1 MVVSL
6 KLYITMEDYDVLLNN
21 QIEAILEVMNRRNL
35 SEEDAVRI
43 RQAFEFAR
51 EAHAGQL
58 RKSGAPYI
66 IHPVAVARIV
76 AEELQLGPNP
86 VIAAFLHDVVEDTD
100 FTVEDVKVRFGQDV
114 AYLVRVV
121 TKQKKKQYET
131 SKQVDNFK
139 QMLESL
145 HYDIRAILIKLA
157 DRLHN
162 MRTLDS
168 MRPDKQMKIAGETDY
183 FYAPL
188 ANRLGLYGIRREL
201 ENLSLQYRCPLE
213 YQELEQAIEADKAED
228 KERLALF
235 TNEMLTLLRERGI
248 QARTEI
254 RYRQPYSIWRK
265 IHVTGRDFKHLD
277 YRHVIRLIY
286 PAEKE
291 TDEKSLCLRIYS
303 ILTDRFKEQPQSI
316 VNFIDSP
323 KENGYQSF
331 HIRLLSEQGVWEEI
345 HISSERMVLNSKLGC
360 AVERMEGAWDNWIA
374 KFRALLK
381 DAASQ
386 TAEGWYM
393 DSVVSSLY
401 NEDITVF
408 TPKGMAV
415 SLPQRATVLD
425 FAFEIHSAIGEHAQY
440 AKVNGKL
447 CSVKTELHHG
457 DCVEV
462 GVNPAFKPKP
472 DWLEFVQTYKA
483 KRFLRSYSGQ
493 MKSIPKNR
501 CLTCHPLPGNEVI
514 GFKES
519 DGRITIHK
527 RDCAVAI
534 RLASQKGD
542 SIVSV
547 EFPEDRDLYY
557 PVCLNVRAVD
567 RYHLLIDLVACI
579 TNGMKLPID
588 SLNVATVDE
597 IADCTIR
604 FKVHSF
610 GELQQVIAALN
621 RIEGVDEVHRV
632 GL

>member
-1 MVVSL
+1 
-6 KLYITMEDYDVLLNN
+6 MEDYDKLINGQL
-21 QIEAILEVMNRRNL
+21 ESILSVMDRRNV
-35 SEEDAVRI
+35 SAEDRI
-43 RQAFEFAR
+43 RIREAFEFAR
-51 EAHAGQL
+51 EAHAGQK

-86 VIAAFLHDVVEDTD
+86 VIAAFLHDVAEDTS
-100 FTVEDVKVRFGQDV
+100 FTLDDIKARFGPDV

-121 TKQKKKQYET
+121 TKQKKMQYET
-131 SKQVDNFK
+131 SKQVENFK
-139 QMLESL
+139 QMLDSL

-168 MRPDKQMKIAGETDY
+168 MRPEKQMKIAGETDY

-201 ENLSLQYRCPLE
+201 ENLSLRYRCPLE
-213 YQELEQAIEADKAED
+213 YQELERAIEADKAED
-228 KERLALF
+228 RQRLDAF
-235 TNEMLTLLRERGI
+235 TGEMLELLRRKGI
-248 QARTEI
+248 QARTEV
-254 RYRQPYSIWRK
+254 RYRMPYSIWRK
-265 IHVTGRDFKHLD
+265 IQSTGRDFKHLD
-277 YRHVIRLIY
+277 YRHVVRLIY
-286 PAEKE
+286 PAERE
-291 TDEKSLCLRIYS
+291 EDEKRICLHIYS
-303 ILTDRFKEQPQSI
+303 ILTDRFKEKPGSI

-331 HIRLLSEQGVWEEI
+331 HIRLLSEHGIWEEI

-386 TAEGWYM
+386 TAEGWFM

-408 TPKGMAV
+408 TPQGKPIN
-415 SLPQRATVLD
+415 LPQRATVLD
-425 FAFEIHSAIGEHAQY
+425 FAFELHNSIGAHAQY

-462 GVNPAFKPKP
+462 GVNPDFAPRP
-472 DWLEFVQTYKA
+472 DWLDCVQTYKA
-483 KRFLRSYSGQ
+483 KSFLRSYLGQ
-493 MKSIPKNR
+493 IKSIPKNR
-501 CLTCHPLPGNEVI
+501 CLCCHPLPGNEVI
-514 GFKES
+514 GFREL
-519 DGRITIHK
+519 DGTITIHK
-527 RDCAVAI
+527 RDCALAI
-534 RLASQKGD
+534 RQASQDGD

-547 EFPEDRDLYY
+547 DFPEDKDVFY
-557 PVCLNVRAVD
+557 PVRINVRAVD
-567 RYHLLIDLVACI
+567 RYHLLIDLVDCI
-579 TNGMKLPID
+579 TNGMKLSIS
-588 SLNVATVDE
+588 SLNTETVDE
-597 IADCTIR
+597 IADCTIN
-604 FKVHSF
+604 FSVHSF
-610 GELQQVIAALN
+610 SELQKVIAS
-621 RIEGVDEVHRV
+621 ISCIDGVDEVHRV
-632 GL
+632 EL

>member
-1 MVVSL
+1 
-6 KLYITMEDYDVLLNN
+6 MEDYDKLINGQL
-21 QIEAILEVMNRRNL
+21 ESILSVMDRRNV
-35 SEEDAVRI
+35 SAEDRI
-43 RQAFEFAR
+43 RIREAFEFAR
-51 EAHAGQL
+51 EAHAGQK

-86 VIAAFLHDVVEDTD
+86 VSAAFLHDVAEDTS
-100 FTVEDVKVRFGQDV
+100 FTLDDIKARFGPDV

-121 TKQKKKQYET
+121 TKQKKMQYET
-131 SKQVDNFK
+131 SKQVENFK
-139 QMLESL
+139 QMLDSL

-168 MRPDKQMKIAGETDY
+168 MRPEKQMKIAGETDY

-201 ENLSLQYRCPLE
+201 ENLSLRYRCPLE
-213 YQELEQAIEADKAED
+213 YQELERAIEADKAED
-228 KERLALF
+228 RQRLDAF
-235 TNEMLTLLRERGI
+235 TGEMLELLRRKGI
-248 QARTEI
+248 QARTEV
-254 RYRQPYSIWRK
+254 RYRMPYSIWRK
-265 IHVTGRDFKHLD
+265 IQSTGRDFKHLD
-277 YRHVIRLIY
+277 YRHVVRLIY
-286 PAEKE
+286 PAERE
-291 TDEKSLCLRIYS
+291 EDEKRICLHIYS
-303 ILTDRFKEQPQSI
+303 ILTDRFKEKPGSI

-331 HIRLLSEQGVWEEI
+331 HIRLLSEHGIWEEI

-386 TAEGWYM
+386 TAEGWFM

-408 TPKGMAV
+408 TPQGKPIN
-415 SLPQRATVLD
+415 LPQRATVLD
-425 FAFEIHSAIGEHAQY
+425 FAFELHNSIGAHAQY

-462 GVNPAFKPKP
+462 GVNPDFAPRP
-472 DWLEFVQTYKA
+472 DWLDCVQTYKA
-483 KRFLRSYSGQ
+483 KSFLRSYLGQ
-493 MKSIPKNR
+493 IKSIPKNR
-501 CLTCHPLPGNEVI
+501 CLCCHPLPGNEVI
-514 GFKES
+514 GFREL
-519 DGRITIHK
+519 DGTITIHK
-527 RDCAVAI
+527 RDCALAI
-534 RLASQKGD
+534 RQASQDGD

-547 EFPEDRDLYY
+547 DFPEDKDVFY
-557 PVCLNVRAVD
+557 PVRINVRAVD
-567 RYHLLIDLVACI
+567 RYHLLIDLVDCI
-579 TNGMKLPID
+579 TNGMKLSIS
-588 SLNVATVDE
+588 SLNTETVDE
-597 IADCTIR
+597 IADCTIN
-604 FKVHSF
+604 FSVHSF
-610 GELQQVIAALN
+610 SELQKVIAS
-621 RIEGVDEVHRV
+621 ISSIDGVDEVHRV
-632 GL
+632 EL

>member
-1 MVVSL
+1 
-6 KLYITMEDYDVLLNN
+6 MEDYDKLINGQL
-21 QIEAILEVMNRRNL
+21 ESILSVMDRRNV
-35 SEEDAVRI
+35 SAEDRI
-43 RQAFEFAR
+43 RIREAFEFAR
-51 EAHAGQL
+51 EAHAGQK

-86 VIAAFLHDVVEDTD
+86 VIAAFLHDVAEDTS
-100 FTVEDVKVRFGQDV
+100 FTLDDIKARFGPDV

-121 TKQKKKQYET
+121 TKQKKMQYET
-131 SKQVDNFK
+131 SKQVENFK
-139 QMLESL
+139 QMLDSL

-168 MRPDKQMKIAGETDY
+168 MRPEKQMKIAGETDY

-201 ENLSLQYRCPLE
+201 ENLSLRYRCPLE
-213 YQELEQAIEADKAED
+213 YQELERAIEADKAED
-228 KERLALF
+228 RQRLDAF
-235 TNEMLTLLRERGI
+235 TGEMLELLRRKGI
-248 QARTEI
+248 QARTEV
-254 RYRQPYSIWRK
+254 RYRMPYSIWRK
-265 IHVTGRDFKHLD
+265 IQSTGRDFKHLD
-277 YRHVIRLIY
+277 YRHVVRLIY
-286 PAEKE
+286 PAERE
-291 TDEKSLCLRIYS
+291 EDEKRICLHIYS
-303 ILTDRFKEQPQSI
+303 ILTDRFKEKPGSI

-331 HIRLLSEQGVWEEI
+331 HIRLLSEHGIWEEI

-386 TAEGWYM
+386 TAEGWFM

-408 TPKGMAV
+408 TPQGKPIN
-415 SLPQRATVLD
+415 LPQRATVLD
-425 FAFEIHSAIGEHAQY
+425 FAFELHNSIGAHAQY

-462 GVNPAFKPKP
+462 GVNLDFAPRP
-472 DWLEFVQTYKA
+472 DWLDCVQTYKA
-483 KRFLRSYSGQ
+483 KSFLRSYLGQ
-493 MKSIPKNR
+493 IKSIPKNR
-501 CLTCHPLPGNEVI
+501 CLCCHPLPGNEVI
-514 GFKES
+514 GFREL
-519 DGRITIHK
+519 DGTITIHK
-527 RDCAVAI
+527 RDCALAI
-534 RLASQKGD
+534 RQASQDGD

-547 EFPEDRDLYY
+547 DFPEDKDVFY
-557 PVCLNVRAVD
+557 PVRISVRAVD
-567 RYHLLIDLVACI
+567 RYHLLIDLVDCI
-579 TNGMKLPID
+579 TNGMKLSIS
-588 SLNVATVDE
+588 SLNTETVDE
-597 IADCTIR
+597 IADCTIN
-604 FKVHSF
+604 FSVHSF
-610 GELQQVIAALN
+610 SELQKVIAS
-621 RIEGVDEVHRV
+621 ISSIDGVDEVHRV
-632 GL
+632 EL

>member
-1 MVVSL
+1 
-6 KLYITMEDYDVLLNN
+6 MEDYDKLINGQL
-21 QIEAILEVMNRRNL
+21 ESILSVMDRRNV
-35 SEEDAVRI
+35 SAEDRLRI
-43 RQAFEFAR
+43 KDAFEFAR
-51 EAHAGQL
+51 EAHAGQK

-86 VIAAFLHDVVEDTD
+86 VIAAFLHDVVEDTA
-100 FTVEDVKVRFGQDV
+100 FTLDDIKARFGPDV

-131 SKQVDNFK
+131 SKQVENFK
-139 QMLESL
+139 QMLDSL

-168 MRPDKQMKIAGETDY
+168 MRPEKQMKIAGETDY

-201 ENLSLQYRCPLE
+201 ENLSLRYRCPLE

-228 KERLALF
+228 RQRLEAF
-235 TNEMLTLLRERGI
+235 TGEMLELLRRNGI
-248 QARTEI
+248 QARTEV
-254 RYRQPYSIWRK
+254 RYRMPYSIWRK
-265 IHVTGRDFKHLD
+265 IQSTGRDFKHLD
-277 YRHVIRLIY
+277 YRHVVRLIY
-286 PAEKE
+286 PAERE
-291 TDEKSLCLRIYS
+291 EDEKKICLHIYS
-303 ILTDRFKEQPQSI
+303 ILTDRFKEKPGSI

-331 HIRLLSEQGVWEEI
+331 HIRLLSEHGIWEEI

-386 TAEGWYM
+386 TAEGWFM

-408 TPKGMAV
+408 TPQGKPIN
-415 SLPQRATVLD
+415 LPQRATVLD
-425 FAFEIHSAIGEHAQY
+425 FAFELHNSIGSHAQY

-462 GVNPAFKPKP
+462 GINPDFVPRP
-472 DWLEFVQTYKA
+472 DWLDCVQTYKA
-483 KRFLRSYSGQ
+483 KSFLRSYLGQ
-493 MKSIPKNR
+493 VKSIPKNR
-501 CLTCHPLPGNEVI
+501 CLSCHPLPGNEVI
-514 GFKES
+514 GFREV
-519 DGRITIHK
+519 DGTVTIHK

-534 RLASQKGD
+534 RQASQDGD

-547 EFPEDRDLYY
+547 DFPEDKDVLY
-557 PVCLNVRAVD
+557 PVRINVRAVD
-567 RYHLLIDLVACI
+567 RYHLLIDLVDCI
-579 TNGMKLPID
+579 TNGMKLSIS
-588 SLNVATVDE
+588 SLNTVTVDE
-597 IADCTIR
+597 IADCTIN
-604 FKVHSF
+604 FSVHSF
-610 GELQQVIAALN
+610 SELQNVIASIGCIN
-621 RIEGVDEVHRV
+621 GVDEVHRV
-632 GL
+632 EL

>member
-1 MVVSL
+1 
-6 KLYITMEDYDVLLNN
+6 MEDYDKLINGQL
-21 QIEAILEVMNRRNL
+21 ESILSVMDRRNV
-35 SEEDAVRI
+35 SAEDRLRI
-43 RQAFEFAR
+43 KDAFEFAR
-51 EAHAGQL
+51 EAHAGQK

-86 VIAAFLHDVVEDTD
+86 VIAAFLHDVAEDTA
-100 FTVEDVKVRFGQDV
+100 FTLDDIKARFGPDV

-131 SKQVDNFK
+131 SKQVENFK
-139 QMLESL
+139 QMLDSL

-168 MRPDKQMKIAGETDY
+168 MRPEKQMKIAGETDY

-201 ENLSLQYRCPLE
+201 ENLSLRYRCPLE

-228 KERLALF
+228 RQRLEAF
-235 TNEMLTLLRERGI
+235 TGEMLELLRRNGI
-248 QARTEI
+248 QARTEV
-254 RYRQPYSIWRK
+254 RYRMPYSIWRK
-265 IHVTGRDFKHLD
+265 IQSTGRDFKHLD
-277 YRHVIRLIY
+277 YRHVVRLIY
-286 PAEKE
+286 PAERE
-291 TDEKSLCLRIYS
+291 EDEKKICLHIYS
-303 ILTDRFKEQPQSI
+303 ILTDRFKEKPGSI

-331 HIRLLSEQGVWEEI
+331 HIRLLSEHGIWEEI

-386 TAEGWYM
+386 TAEGWFM

-408 TPKGMAV
+408 TPQGKPIN
-415 SLPQRATVLD
+415 LPQRATVLD
-425 FAFEIHSAIGEHAQY
+425 FAFELHNSIGSHAQY

-462 GVNPAFKPKP
+462 GINPDFVPRP
-472 DWLEFVQTYKA
+472 DWLDCVQTYKA
-483 KRFLRSYSGQ
+483 KSFLRSYLGQ
-493 MKSIPKNR
+493 VKSIPKNR
-501 CLTCHPLPGNEVI
+501 CLSCHPLPGNEVI
-514 GFKES
+514 GFREV
-519 DGRITIHK
+519 DGTVTIHK

-534 RLASQKGD
+534 RQASQDGD

-547 EFPEDRDLYY
+547 DFPEDKDVLY
-557 PVCLNVRAVD
+557 PVRINVRAVD
-567 RYHLLIDLVACI
+567 RYHLLIDLVDCI
-579 TNGMKLPID
+579 TNGMKLSIS
-588 SLNVATVDE
+588 SLNTVTVDE
-597 IADCTIR
+597 IADCTIN
-604 FKVHSF
+604 FSVHSF
-610 GELQQVIAALN
+610 SELQNVIASIG
-621 RIEGVDEVHRV
+621 RINGVDEVHRV
-632 GL
+632 EL

>member
-1 MVVSL
+1 
-6 KLYITMEDYDVLLNN
+6 MEDYDKLINGQL
-21 QIEAILEVMNRRNL
+21 ESILSVMDRRNV
-35 SEEDAVRI
+35 SAEDRI
-43 RQAFEFAR
+43 RIREAFEFAR
-51 EAHAGQL
+51 EAHAGQK

-86 VIAAFLHDVVEDTD
+86 VIAAFLHDVAEDTS
-100 FTVEDVKVRFGQDV
+100 FTLDDIKARFGPDV

-121 TKQKKKQYET
+121 TKQKKMQYET
-131 SKQVDNFK
+131 SKHVENFK
-139 QMLESL
+139 QMLDSL

-168 MRPDKQMKIAGETDY
+168 MRPEKQMKIAGETDY

-201 ENLSLQYRCPLE
+201 ENLSLRYRCPLE
-213 YQELEQAIEADKAED
+213 YQELERAIEADKAED
-228 KERLALF
+228 RQRLDAF
-235 TNEMLTLLRERGI
+235 TGEMLELLRRKGI
-248 QARTEI
+248 QARTEV
-254 RYRQPYSIWRK
+254 RYRMPYSIWRK
-265 IHVTGRDFKHLD
+265 IQSTGRDFKHLD
-277 YRHVIRLIY
+277 YRHVVRLIY
-286 PAEKE
+286 PAERE
-291 TDEKSLCLRIYS
+291 EDEKRICLHIYS
-303 ILTDRFKEQPQSI
+303 ILTDRFKEKPGSI

-331 HIRLLSEQGVWEEI
+331 HIRLLSEHGIWEEI

-386 TAEGWYM
+386 TAEGWFM

-408 TPKGMAV
+408 TPQGKPIN
-415 SLPQRATVLD
+415 LPQRATVLD
-425 FAFEIHSAIGEHAQY
+425 FAFELHNSIGAHAQY

-462 GVNPAFKPKP
+462 GVNPDFAPRP
-472 DWLEFVQTYKA
+472 DWLDCVQTYKA
-483 KRFLRSYSGQ
+483 KSFLRSYLGQ
-493 MKSIPKNR
+493 IKSIPKNR
-501 CLTCHPLPGNEVI
+501 CLCCHPLPGNEVI
-514 GFKES
+514 GFREL
-519 DGRITIHK
+519 DGTITIHK
-527 RDCAVAI
+527 RDCALAI
-534 RLASQKGD
+534 RQASQDGD

-547 EFPEDRDLYY
+547 DFPEDKDVFY
-557 PVCLNVRAVD
+557 PVRINVRAVD
-567 RYHLLIDLVACI
+567 RYHLLIDLVDCI
-579 TNGMKLPID
+579 TNGMKLSIS
-588 SLNVATVDE
+588 SLNTETVDE
-597 IADCTIR
+597 IADCTIN
-604 FKVHSF
+604 FSVHSF
-610 GELQQVIAALN
+610 SELQKVIAS
-621 RIEGVDEVHRV
+621 ISSIDGVDEVHRV
-632 GL
+632 EL

>member
-1 MVVSL
+1 
-6 KLYITMEDYDVLLNN
+6 MEDYDKLINGQL
-21 QIEAILEVMNRRNL
+21 ESILSVMDRRNV
-35 SEEDAVRI
+35 SAEDRI
-43 RQAFEFAR
+43 RIREAFEFAR
-51 EAHAGQL
+51 EAHAGQK

-86 VIAAFLHDVVEDTD
+86 VIAAFLHDVAEDTS
-100 FTVEDVKVRFGQDV
+100 FTLDDIKARFGPDV

-121 TKQKKKQYET
+121 TKQKKMQYET
-131 SKQVDNFK
+131 SKQVENFK
-139 QMLESL
+139 QMLDSL

-168 MRPDKQMKIAGETDY
+168 MRPEKQMKIAGETDY

-201 ENLSLQYRCPLE
+201 ENLSLRYRCPLE
-213 YQELEQAIEADKAED
+213 YQELERAIEADKAED
-228 KERLALF
+228 RQRLDAF
-235 TNEMLTLLRERGI
+235 TGEMLELLRRKGI
-248 QARTEI
+248 QARTEV
-254 RYRQPYSIWRK
+254 RYRMPYSIWRK
-265 IHVTGRDFKHLD
+265 IQFTGRDFKHLD
-277 YRHVIRLIY
+277 YRHVVRLIY
-286 PAEKE
+286 PAERE
-291 TDEKSLCLRIYS
+291 EDEKRICLHIYS
-303 ILTDRFKEQPQSI
+303 ILTDRFKEKPGSI

-331 HIRLLSEQGVWEEI
+331 HIRLLSEHGIWEEI

-386 TAEGWYM
+386 TAEGWFM

-408 TPKGMAV
+408 TPQGKPIN
-415 SLPQRATVLD
+415 LPQRATVLD
-425 FAFEIHSAIGEHAQY
+425 FAFELHNSIGAHAQY

-462 GVNPAFKPKP
+462 GVNPDFAPRP
-472 DWLEFVQTYKA
+472 DWLDCVQTYKA
-483 KRFLRSYSGQ
+483 KSFLRSYLGQ
-493 MKSIPKNR
+493 IKSIPKNR
-501 CLTCHPLPGNEVI
+501 CLCCHPLPGNEVI
-514 GFKES
+514 GFREL
-519 DGRITIHK
+519 DGTITIHK
-527 RDCAVAI
+527 RDCALAI
-534 RLASQKGD
+534 RQASQDGD

-547 EFPEDRDLYY
+547 DFPEDKDVFY
-557 PVCLNVRAVD
+557 PVRINVRAVD
-567 RYHLLIDLVACI
+567 RYHLLIDLVDCI
-579 TNGMKLPID
+579 TNGMKLSIS
-588 SLNVATVDE
+588 SLNTETVDE
-597 IADCTIR
+597 IADCTIN
-604 FKVHSF
+604 FSVHSF
-610 GELQQVIAALN
+610 SELQKVIAS
-621 RIEGVDEVHRV
+621 ISSIDGVDEVHRV
-632 GL
+632 EL

>member
-1 MVVSL
+1 
-6 KLYITMEDYDVLLNN
+6 MEDYDKLINGQL
-21 QIEAILEVMNRRNL
+21 ESILSVMDRRNV
-35 SEEDAVRI
+35 SAEDRLRI
-43 RQAFEFAR
+43 KDAFEFAR
-51 EAHAGQL
+51 EAHAGQK

-86 VIAAFLHDVVEDTD
+86 VIAAFLHDVAEDTA
-100 FTVEDVKVRFGQDV
+100 FTLDDIKARFGPDV

-131 SKQVDNFK
+131 SKQVENFK
-139 QMLESL
+139 QMLDSL

-168 MRPDKQMKIAGETDY
+168 MRPEKQMKIAGETDY

-201 ENLSLQYRCPLE
+201 ENLSLRYRCPLE

-228 KERLALF
+228 RQRLEAF
-235 TNEMLTLLRERGI
+235 TGEMLELLRRNGI
-248 QARTEI
+248 QARTEV
-254 RYRQPYSIWRK
+254 RYRMPYSIWRK
-265 IHVTGRDFKHLD
+265 IQSTGRDFKHLD
-277 YRHVIRLIY
+277 YRHVVRLIY
-286 PAEKE
+286 PAERE
-291 TDEKSLCLRIYS
+291 EDEKKICLHIYS
-303 ILTDRFKEQPQSI
+303 ILTDRFKEKPGSI

-331 HIRLLSEQGVWEEI
+331 HIRLLSEHGIWEEI

-386 TAEGWYM
+386 TAEGWFM

-408 TPKGMAV
+408 TPQGKPIN
-415 SLPQRATVLD
+415 LPQRATVLD
-425 FAFEIHSAIGEHAQY
+425 FAFELHNSIGSHAQY

-462 GVNPAFKPKP
+462 GTNPDFVPRP
-472 DWLEFVQTYKA
+472 DWLDCVQTYKA
-483 KRFLRSYSGQ
+483 KSFLRSYLGQ
-493 MKSIPKNR
+493 VKSIPKNR
-501 CLTCHPLPGNEVI
+501 CLSCHPLPGNEVI
-514 GFKES
+514 GFREV
-519 DGRITIHK
+519 DGTVTIHK

-534 RLASQKGD
+534 RQASQDGD

-547 EFPEDRDLYY
+547 DFPEDKDVLY
-557 PVCLNVRAVD
+557 PVRINVRAVD
-567 RYHLLIDLVACI
+567 RYHLLIDLVDCI
-579 TNGMKLPID
+579 TNGMKLSIS
-588 SLNVATVDE
+588 SLNTVTVDE
-597 IADCTIR
+597 IADCTIN
-604 FKVHSF
+604 FSVHSF
-610 GELQQVIAALN
+610 SELQNVIASIG
-621 RIEGVDEVHRV
+621 RINGVDEVHRV
-632 GL
+632 EL

>member
-1 MVVSL
+1 
-6 KLYITMEDYDVLLNN
+6 MEDYDKLINGQL
-21 QIEAILEVMNRRNL
+21 ESILSVMDRRNV
-35 SEEDAVRI
+35 SAEDRI
-43 RQAFEFAR
+43 RIREAFEFAR
-51 EAHAGQL
+51 EAHAGQK

-86 VIAAFLHDVVEDTD
+86 VIAAFLHDVAEDTS
-100 FTVEDVKVRFGQDV
+100 FTLDDIKARFGPDV

-121 TKQKKKQYET
+121 TKQKKIQYET
-131 SKQVDNFK
+131 SKQVENFK
-139 QMLESL
+139 QMLDSL

-168 MRPDKQMKIAGETDY
+168 MRPEKQMKIAGETDY

-201 ENLSLQYRCPLE
+201 ENLSLRYRCPLE
-213 YQELEQAIEADKAED
+213 YQELERAIEADKAED
-228 KERLALF
+228 RQRLDAF
-235 TNEMLTLLRERGI
+235 TGEMLELLRRKGI
-248 QARTEI
+248 QARTEV
-254 RYRQPYSIWRK
+254 RYRMPYSIWRK
-265 IHVTGRDFKHLD
+265 IQSTGRDFKHLD
-277 YRHVIRLIY
+277 YRHVVRLIY
-286 PAEKE
+286 PAERE
-291 TDEKSLCLRIYS
+291 EDEKRICLHIYS
-303 ILTDRFKEQPQSI
+303 ILTDRFKEKPGSI

-331 HIRLLSEQGVWEEI
+331 HIRLLSEHGIWEEI

-386 TAEGWYM
+386 TAEGWFM

-408 TPKGMAV
+408 TPQGKPIN
-415 SLPQRATVLD
+415 LPQRATVLD
-425 FAFEIHSAIGEHAQY
+425 FAFELHNSIGAHAQY

-462 GVNPAFKPKP
+462 GVNPEFAPRP
-472 DWLEFVQTYKA
+472 DWLDCVQTYKA
-483 KRFLRSYSGQ
+483 KSFLRSYLGQ
-493 MKSIPKNR
+493 IKSIPKNR
-501 CLTCHPLPGNEVI
+501 CLCCHPLPGNEVI
-514 GFKES
+514 GFREL
-519 DGRITIHK
+519 DGTITIHK
-527 RDCAVAI
+527 RDCALAI
-534 RLASQKGD
+534 RQASQDGD

-547 EFPEDRDLYY
+547 DFPEDKDVFY
-557 PVCLNVRAVD
+557 PVRINVRAVD
-567 RYHLLIDLVACI
+567 RYHLLIDLVDCI
-579 TNGMKLPID
+579 TNGMKLSIS
-588 SLNVATVDE
+588 SLNTETVDE
-597 IADCTIR
+597 IADCTIN
-604 FKVHSF
+604 FSVHSF
-610 GELQQVIAALN
+610 SELQKVIAS
-621 RIEGVDEVHRV
+621 ISSIDGVDEVHRV
-632 GL
+632 EL

>member
-1 MVVSL
+1 
-6 KLYITMEDYDVLLNN
+6 MEDYDKLINGQL
-21 QIEAILEVMNRRNL
+21 ESILSVMDRRNV
-35 SEEDAVRI
+35 SAEDRI
-43 RQAFEFAR
+43 RIREAFEFAR
-51 EAHAGQL
+51 EAHAGQK

-86 VIAAFLHDVVEDTD
+86 VIAAFLHDVAEDTS
-100 FTVEDVKVRFGQDV
+100 FTLDDIKARFGPDV

-121 TKQKKKQYET
+121 TKQKKMQYET
-131 SKQVDNFK
+131 SKQVENFK
-139 QMLESL
+139 QMLDSL

-168 MRPDKQMKIAGETDY
+168 MRPEKQMKIAGETDY

-201 ENLSLQYRCPLE
+201 ENLSLRYRCPLE
-213 YQELEQAIEADKAED
+213 YQELERAIEADKAED
-228 KERLALF
+228 RQRLDAF
-235 TNEMLTLLRERGI
+235 TGEMLELLRRKGI
-248 QARTEI
+248 QARTEV
-254 RYRQPYSIWRK
+254 RYRMPYSIWRK
-265 IHVTGRDFKHLD
+265 IQSTGRDFKHLD
-277 YRHVIRLIY
+277 YRHVVRLIY
-286 PAEKE
+286 PAERE
-291 TDEKSLCLRIYS
+291 EDEKRICLHIYS
-303 ILTDRFKEQPQSI
+303 ILTDRFKEKPGSI

-331 HIRLLSEQGVWEEI
+331 HIRLLSEHGIWEEI

-386 TAEGWYM
+386 TAEGWFM

-408 TPKGMAV
+408 TPQGKPIN
-415 SLPQRATVLD
+415 LPQRATVLD
-425 FAFEIHSAIGEHAQY
+425 FAFELHNSIGAHAQY

-462 GVNPAFKPKP
+462 GVNPDFAPRP
-472 DWLEFVQTYKA
+472 DWLDCVQTYKA
-483 KRFLRSYSGQ
+483 KSFLRSYLGQ
-493 MKSIPKNR
+493 IKSIPKNR
-501 CLTCHPLPGNEVI
+501 CLCCHPLPGNEVI
-514 GFKES
+514 GFREL
-519 DGRITIHK
+519 DGTITIHK

-534 RLASQKGD
+534 RQASQDGD

-547 EFPEDRDLYY
+547 NFPEDKDVFY
-557 PVCLNVRAVD
+557 PVRINVRAVD
-567 RYHLLIDLVACI
+567 RYHLLIDLVDCI
-579 TNGMKLPID
+579 TNGMKLSIS
-588 SLNVATVDE
+588 SLNTETVDE
-597 IADCTIR
+597 IADCTIN
-604 FKVHSF
+604 FSVHSF
-610 GELQQVIAALN
+610 SELQKVIAS
-621 RIEGVDEVHRV
+621 ISSIDGVDEVHRV
-632 GL
+632 EL

>member
-1 MVVSL
+1 
-6 KLYITMEDYDVLLNN
+6 MEDYDKLINGQL
-21 QIEAILEVMNRRNL
+21 ESILSVMDRRNV
-35 SEEDAVRI
+35 SAEDRI
-43 RQAFEFAR
+43 RIREAFEFAR
-51 EAHAGQL
+51 EAHAGQK

-86 VIAAFLHDVVEDTD
+86 VIAAFLHDVAEDTS
-100 FTVEDVKVRFGQDV
+100 FTLDDIKARFGPDV

-121 TKQKKKQYET
+121 TKQKKMQYET
-131 SKQVDNFK
+131 SKQVENFK
-139 QMLESL
+139 QMLDSL

-168 MRPDKQMKIAGETDY
+168 MRPEKQMKIAGETDY

-201 ENLSLQYRCPLE
+201 ENLSLRYRCPLE
-213 YQELEQAIEADKAED
+213 YQELERAIEADKAED
-228 KERLALF
+228 RQRLDAF
-235 TNEMLTLLRERGI
+235 TGEMLELLRRKGI
-248 QARTEI
+248 QARTEV
-254 RYRQPYSIWRK
+254 RYRMPYSIWRK
-265 IHVTGRDFKHLD
+265 IQSTGRDFKHLD
-277 YRHVIRLIY
+277 YRHVVRLIY
-286 PAEKE
+286 PAERE
-291 TDEKSLCLRIYS
+291 EDEKRICLHIYS
-303 ILTDRFKEQPQSI
+303 ILTDRFKEKPGSI

-331 HIRLLSEQGVWEEI
+331 HIRLLSEHGIWEEI

-386 TAEGWYM
+386 TAEGWFM

-408 TPKGMAV
+408 TPQGKPIN
-415 SLPQRATVLD
+415 LPQRATVLD
-425 FAFEIHSAIGEHAQY
+425 FAFELHNSIGAHAQY

-462 GVNPAFKPKP
+462 GVNPDFAPRP
-472 DWLEFVQTYKA
+472 DWLDCVQTYKA
-483 KRFLRSYSGQ
+483 KSFLRSYLGQ
-493 MKSIPKNR
+493 IKSIPNNR
-501 CLTCHPLPGNEVI
+501 CLCCHPLPGNEVI
-514 GFKES
+514 GFREL
-519 DGRITIHK
+519 DGTITIHK
-527 RDCAVAI
+527 RDCALAI
-534 RLASQKGD
+534 RQASQDGD

-547 EFPEDRDLYY
+547 DFPEDKDVFY
-557 PVCLNVRAVD
+557 PVRINVRAVD
-567 RYHLLIDLVACI
+567 RYHLLIDLVDCI
-579 TNGMKLPID
+579 TNGMKLSIS
-588 SLNVATVDE
+588 SLNTETVDE
-597 IADCTIR
+597 IADCTIN
-604 FKVHSF
+604 FSVHSF
-610 GELQQVIAALN
+610 SELQKVIAS
-621 RIEGVDEVHRV
+621 ISSIDGVDEVHRV
-632 GL
+632 EL

>member
-1 MVVSL
+1 
-6 KLYITMEDYDVLLNN
+6 MEDYDKLINGQL
-21 QIEAILEVMNRRNL
+21 ESILSVMDRRNV
-35 SEEDAVRI
+35 SAEDRI
-43 RQAFEFAR
+43 RIREAFEFAR
-51 EAHAGQL
+51 EAHAGQK

-86 VIAAFLHDVVEDTD
+86 VIAAFLHDVAEDTS
-100 FTVEDVKVRFGQDV
+100 FTLDDIKARFGLDV

-121 TKQKKKQYET
+121 TKQKKMQYET
-131 SKQVDNFK
+131 SKQVENFK
-139 QMLESL
+139 QMLDSL

-168 MRPDKQMKIAGETDY
+168 MRPEKQMKIAGETDY

-201 ENLSLQYRCPLE
+201 ENLSLRYRCPLE
-213 YQELEQAIEADKAED
+213 YQELERAIEADKAED
-228 KERLALF
+228 RQRLDAF
-235 TNEMLTLLRERGI
+235 TGEMLELLRRKGI
-248 QARTEI
+248 QARTEV
-254 RYRQPYSIWRK
+254 RYRMPYSIWRK
-265 IHVTGRDFKHLD
+265 IQSTGRDFKHLD
-277 YRHVIRLIY
+277 YRHVVRLIY
-286 PAEKE
+286 PAERE
-291 TDEKSLCLRIYS
+291 EDEKRICLHIYS
-303 ILTDRFKEQPQSI
+303 ILTDRFKEKPGSI

-331 HIRLLSEQGVWEEI
+331 HIRLLSEHGIWEEI

-386 TAEGWYM
+386 TAEGWFM

-408 TPKGMAV
+408 TPQGKPIN
-415 SLPQRATVLD
+415 LPQRATVLD
-425 FAFEIHSAIGEHAQY
+425 FAFELHNSIGAHAQY

-462 GVNPAFKPKP
+462 GVNPDFAPRP
-472 DWLEFVQTYKA
+472 DWLDCVQTYKA
-483 KRFLRSYSGQ
+483 KSFLRSYLGQ
-493 MKSIPKNR
+493 IKSIPKNR
-501 CLTCHPLPGNEVI
+501 CLCCHPLPGNEVI
-514 GFKES
+514 GFREL
-519 DGRITIHK
+519 DGTITIHK
-527 RDCAVAI
+527 RDCALAI
-534 RLASQKGD
+534 RQASQDGD

-547 EFPEDRDLYY
+547 DFPEDKDVFY
-557 PVCLNVRAVD
+557 PVRINVRAVD
-567 RYHLLIDLVACI
+567 RYHLLIDLVDCI
-579 TNGMKLPID
+579 TNGMKLSIS
-588 SLNVATVDE
+588 SLNTETVDE
-597 IADCTIR
+597 IADCTIN
-604 FKVHSF
+604 FSVHSF
-610 GELQQVIAALN
+610 SELQKVIAS
-621 RIEGVDEVHRV
+621 ISSIDGVDEVHRV
-632 GL
+632 EL

>member
-1 MVVSL
+1 
-6 KLYITMEDYDVLLNN
+6 MEDYDKLINGQL
-21 QIEAILEVMNRRNL
+21 ESILSVMDRRNV
-35 SEEDAVRI
+35 SVEDRLRI
-43 RQAFEFAR
+43 KDAFEFAR
-51 EAHAGQL
+51 EAHAGQK

-86 VIAAFLHDVVEDTD
+86 VIAAFLHDVAEDTA
-100 FTVEDVKVRFGQDV
+100 FTLDDIKARFGPDV

-131 SKQVDNFK
+131 SKQVENFK
-139 QMLESL
+139 QMLDSL

-168 MRPDKQMKIAGETDY
+168 MRPEKQMKIAGETDY

-201 ENLSLQYRCPLE
+201 ENLSLRYRCPLE

-228 KERLALF
+228 RQRLEAF
-235 TNEMLTLLRERGI
+235 TGEMLELLRRNGI
-248 QARTEI
+248 QARTEV
-254 RYRQPYSIWRK
+254 RYRMPYSIWRK
-265 IHVTGRDFKHLD
+265 IQSTGRDFKHLD
-277 YRHVIRLIY
+277 YRHVVRLIY
-286 PAEKE
+286 PAERE
-291 TDEKSLCLRIYS
+291 EDEKKICLHIYS
-303 ILTDRFKEQPQSI
+303 ILTDRFKEKPGSI

-331 HIRLLSEQGVWEEI
+331 HIRLLSEHGIWEEI

-386 TAEGWYM
+386 TAEGWFM

-408 TPKGMAV
+408 TPQGKPIN
-415 SLPQRATVLD
+415 LPQRATVLD
-425 FAFEIHSAIGEHAQY
+425 FAFELHNSIGSHAQY

-462 GVNPAFKPKP
+462 GTNPDFVPRP
-472 DWLEFVQTYKA
+472 DWLDCVQTYKA
-483 KRFLRSYSGQ
+483 KSFLRSYLGQ
-493 MKSIPKNR
+493 VKSIPKNR
-501 CLTCHPLPGNEVI
+501 CLSCHPLPGNEVI
-514 GFKES
+514 GFREV
-519 DGRITIHK
+519 DGTVTIHK

-534 RLASQKGD
+534 RQASQDGD

-547 EFPEDRDLYY
+547 DFPEDKDVLY
-557 PVCLNVRAVD
+557 PVRINVRAVD
-567 RYHLLIDLVACI
+567 RYHLLIDLVDCI
-579 TNGMKLPID
+579 TNGMKLSIS
-588 SLNVATVDE
+588 SLNTVTVDE
-597 IADCTIR
+597 IADCTIN
-604 FKVHSF
+604 FSVHSF
-610 GELQQVIAALN
+610 SELQNVITSIG
-621 RIEGVDEVHRV
+621 RINGVDEVHRV
-632 GL
+632 EL

>member
-1 MVVSL
+1 
-6 KLYITMEDYDVLLNN
+6 MEDYDTLINGQLG
-21 QIEAILEVMNRRNL
+21 IILSVMERRNT
-35 SEEDAVRI
+35 SAEDLNRI
-43 RQAFEFAR
+43 REAFEFAR
-51 EAHAGQL
+51 MAHAGQK

-66 IHPVAVARIV
+66 IHPLAVARIV

-86 VIAAFLHDVVEDTD
+86 VIAAFLHDVVEDTEYTAD
-100 FTVEDVKVRFGQDV
+100 DVKARFGTDV

-139 QMLESL
+139 QMLDSL

-201 ENLSLQYRCPLE
+201 ENLSLRYRCPLE

-228 KERLALF
+228 RERLELF
-235 TNEMLTLLRERGI
+235 TGEILDLLKKKGI
-248 QARTEI
+248 MARTEV

-265 IHVTGRDFKHLD
+265 IQATGRDFKHLD

-286 PAEKE
+286 PADREE
-291 TDEKSLCLRIYS
+291 DEKRICLNIYS
-303 ILTDRFKEQPQSI
+303 ILTDRFKEKPGSI

-331 HIRLLSEQGVWEEI
+331 HIRLLSERGVWEEV

-386 TAEGWYM
+386 TTEGWFM

-408 TPKGMAV
+408 TPQGKPI

-425 FAFEIHSAIGEHAQY
+425 FAFEIHSEIGAHAQY

-462 GVNPAFKPKP
+462 GTNPAFLPRP
-472 DWLEFVQTYKA
+472 DWLDCVQTYKA
-483 KRFLRSYSGQ
+483 KRFLLSYLGQ
-493 MKSIPKNR
+493 IKSIPKNR
-501 CLTCHPLPGNEVI
+501 CLRCHPLPGNEVI
-514 GFKES
+514 GFQAAN
-519 DGRITIHK
+519 GTVTIHK

-534 RLASQKGD
+534 RLASQRGD

-547 EFPEDRDLYY
+547 DFPEDKEVYY
-557 PVCLNVRAVD
+557 PVRINIRAVD
-567 RYHLLIDLVACI
+567 RYHLLIDLVDCI
-579 TNGMKLPID
+579 TNGMKLSIS
-588 SLNVATVDE
+588 SLNTVTVDE
-597 IADCTIR
+597 IVDCTIN
-604 FKVHSF
+604 FSVHSF
-610 GELQQVIAALN
+610 GELQRVIAGIN

-632 GL
+632 EL

>member
-1 MVVSL
+1 
-6 KLYITMEDYDVLLNN
+6 MEDYDKLINGQL
-21 QIEAILEVMNRRNL
+21 ESILSVMDRRNV
-35 SEEDAVRI
+35 SAEDRI
-43 RQAFEFAR
+43 RIREAFEFAR
-51 EAHAGQL
+51 EAHAGQK

-86 VIAAFLHDVVEDTD
+86 VIAAFLHDVAEDTS
-100 FTVEDVKVRFGQDV
+100 FTLDDIKARFGPDV

-121 TKQKKKQYET
+121 TKQKKMQYET
-131 SKQVDNFK
+131 SKQVENFK
-139 QMLESL
+139 QMLDSL

-168 MRPDKQMKIAGETDY
+168 MRPEKQMKIAGETDY

-201 ENLSLQYRCPLE
+201 ENLSLRYRCPLE
-213 YQELEQAIEADKAED
+213 YQELERAIEADKAED
-228 KERLALF
+228 RQRLDAF
-235 TNEMLTLLRERGI
+235 TGEMLELLRRKGI
-248 QARTEI
+248 QARTEV
-254 RYRQPYSIWRK
+254 RYRMPYSIWRK
-265 IHVTGRDFKHLD
+265 IQSTGRDFKHLD
-277 YRHVIRLIY
+277 YRHVVRLIY
-286 PAEKE
+286 PAERE
-291 TDEKSLCLRIYS
+291 EDEKRICLHIYS
-303 ILTDRFKEQPQSI
+303 ILTDRFKEKPGSI

-331 HIRLLSEQGVWEEI
+331 HIRLLSEHGIWEEI

-386 TAEGWYM
+386 TAEGWFM

-408 TPKGMAV
+408 TPQGKPIN
-415 SLPQRATVLD
+415 LPQRATVLD
-425 FAFEIHSAIGEHAQY
+425 FAFELHNSIGAHAQY

-462 GVNPAFKPKP
+462 GVNPDFAPRP
-472 DWLEFVQTYKA
+472 DWLDCVQTYKA
-483 KRFLRSYSGQ
+483 KSFLRSYLGQ
-493 MKSIPKNR
+493 IKSIPKNR
-501 CLTCHPLPGNEVI
+501 CLCCHPLPGNEVI
-514 GFKES
+514 GFREL
-519 DGRITIHK
+519 DGTITIHK
-527 RDCAVAI
+527 RDCALAI
-534 RLASQKGD
+534 RQASQDGD

-547 EFPEDRDLYY
+547 DFPEDKDVFY
-557 PVCLNVRAVD
+557 PVRINVRAVD
-567 RYHLLIDLVACI
+567 RYHLLIDLMDCI
-579 TNGMKLPID
+579 TNGMKLSIS
-588 SLNVATVDE
+588 SLNTETVDE
-597 IADCTIR
+597 IADCTIN
-604 FKVHSF
+604 FSVHSF
-610 GELQQVIAALN
+610 SELQKVIAS
-621 RIEGVDEVHRV
+621 ISSIDGVDEVHRV
-632 GL
+632 EL

>member
-1 MVVSL
+1 
-6 KLYITMEDYDVLLNN
+6 MEDYDKLINGQL
-21 QIEAILEVMNRRNL
+21 ESILSVMDRRNV
-35 SEEDAVRI
+35 SAEDRMRI
-43 RQAFEFAR
+43 REAFEFAR
-51 EAHAGQL
+51 EAHAGQK

-86 VIAAFLHDVVEDTD
+86 VIAAFLHDVAEDTS
-100 FTVEDVKVRFGQDV
+100 FTLDDIKARFGPDV

-121 TKQKKKQYET
+121 TKQKKMQYET
-131 SKQVDNFK
+131 SKQVENFK
-139 QMLESL
+139 QMLDSL

-168 MRPDKQMKIAGETDY
+168 MCPEKQMKIAGETDY

-201 ENLSLQYRCPLE
+201 ENLSLRYRCPLE
-213 YQELEQAIEADKAED
+213 YQELERAIEADKAED
-228 KERLALF
+228 RQRLDAF
-235 TNEMLTLLRERGI
+235 TGEMLELLRRKGI
-248 QARTEI
+248 QARTEV
-254 RYRQPYSIWRK
+254 RYRMPYSIWRK
-265 IHVTGRDFKHLD
+265 IQSTGRDFKHLD
-277 YRHVIRLIY
+277 YRHVVRLIY
-286 PAEKE
+286 PAERE
-291 TDEKSLCLRIYS
+291 EDEKRICLHIYS
-303 ILTDRFKEQPQSI
+303 ILTDRFKEKPGSI

-331 HIRLLSEQGVWEEI
+331 HIRLLSEHGIWEEI

-386 TAEGWYM
+386 TAEGWFM

-408 TPKGMAV
+408 TPQGKPIN
-415 SLPQRATVLD
+415 LPQRATVLD
-425 FAFEIHSAIGEHAQY
+425 FAFELHNSIGAHAQY

-462 GVNPAFKPKP
+462 GVNPDFAPRP
-472 DWLEFVQTYKA
+472 DWLDCVQTYKA
-483 KRFLRSYSGQ
+483 KSFLRSYLGQ
-493 MKSIPKNR
+493 IKSIPKNR
-501 CLTCHPLPGNEVI
+501 CLCCHPLPGNEVI
-514 GFKES
+514 GFREL
-519 DGRITIHK
+519 DGTITIHK
-527 RDCAVAI
+527 RDCALAI
-534 RLASQKGD
+534 RQASQDGD

-547 EFPEDRDLYY
+547 DFPEDKDVFY
-557 PVCLNVRAVD
+557 PVRINVRAVD
-567 RYHLLIDLVACI
+567 RYHLLIDLVDCI
-579 TNGMKLPID
+579 TNGMKLSIS
-588 SLNVATVDE
+588 SLNTETVDE
-597 IADCTIR
+597 IADCTIN
-604 FKVHSF
+604 FSVHSF
-610 GELQQVIAALN
+610 SELQKVIAS
-621 RIEGVDEVHRV
+621 ISSIDGVDEVHRV
-632 GL
+632 EL

>member
-1 MVVSL
+1 
-6 KLYITMEDYDVLLNN
+6 MEDYDKLINGQL
-21 QIEAILEVMNRRNL
+21 ESILSVMDRRNV
-35 SEEDAVRI
+35 SAEDRI
-43 RQAFEFAR
+43 RIREAFEFAR
-51 EAHAGQL
+51 EAHAGQK

-86 VIAAFLHDVVEDTD
+86 VIAAFLHDVAEDTS
-100 FTVEDVKVRFGQDV
+100 FTLDDIKARFGPDV

-121 TKQKKKQYET
+121 TKQKKIQYET
-131 SKQVDNFK
+131 SKQVENFK
-139 QMLESL
+139 QMLDSL

-168 MRPDKQMKIAGETDY
+168 MRPEKQMKIAGETDY

-201 ENLSLQYRCPLE
+201 ENLSLRYRCPLE
-213 YQELEQAIEADKAED
+213 YQELERAIEADKAED
-228 KERLALF
+228 RQRLDAF
-235 TNEMLTLLRERGI
+235 TGEMLELLRRKGI
-248 QARTEI
+248 QARTEV
-254 RYRQPYSIWRK
+254 RYRMPYSIWRK
-265 IHVTGRDFKHLD
+265 IQSTGRDFKHLD
-277 YRHVIRLIY
+277 YRHVVRLIY
-286 PAEKE
+286 PAERE
-291 TDEKSLCLRIYS
+291 EDEKRICLHIYS
-303 ILTDRFKEQPQSI
+303 ILTDRFKEKPGSI

-331 HIRLLSEQGVWEEI
+331 HIRLLSEHGIWEEI

-386 TAEGWYM
+386 TAEGWFM

-408 TPKGMAV
+408 TPQGKPIN
-415 SLPQRATVLD
+415 LPQRATVLD
-425 FAFEIHSAIGEHAQY
+425 FAFELHNSIGAHAQY

-462 GVNPAFKPKP
+462 GVNPDFAPRP
-472 DWLEFVQTYKA
+472 DWLDCVQTYKA
-483 KRFLRSYSGQ
+483 KSFLRSYLGQ
-493 MKSIPKNR
+493 IKSIPKNR
-501 CLTCHPLPGNEVI
+501 CLCCHPLPGNEVI
-514 GFKES
+514 GFRELN
-519 DGRITIHK
+519 GTITIHK
-527 RDCAVAI
+527 RDCALAI
-534 RLASQKGD
+534 RQASQDGD

-547 EFPEDRDLYY
+547 DFPEDKDVFY
-557 PVCLNVRAVD
+557 PVRINVRAVD
-567 RYHLLIDLVACI
+567 RYHLLIDLVDCI
-579 TNGMKLPID
+579 TNGMKLSIS
-588 SLNVATVDE
+588 SLNTETVDE
-597 IADCTIR
+597 IADCTIN
-604 FKVHSF
+604 FSVHSF
-610 GELQQVIAALN
+610 SELQKVIAS
-621 RIEGVDEVHRV
+621 ISSIDGVDEVHRV
-632 GL
+632 EL

>member
-1 MVVSL
+1 
-6 KLYITMEDYDVLLNN
+6 MEDYDKLINGQL
-21 QIEAILEVMNRRNL
+21 ESILSVMDRRNV
-35 SEEDAVRI
+35 STEDRMRI
-43 RQAFEFAR
+43 REAFEFAR
-51 EAHAGQL
+51 EAHAGQK

-86 VIAAFLHDVVEDTD
+86 VITAFLHDVAEDTS
-100 FTVEDVKVRFGQDV
+100 FTLDDIKARFGPDV

-121 TKQKKKQYET
+121 TKQKKMQYET
-131 SKQVDNFK
+131 SKQVENFK
-139 QMLESL
+139 QMLDSL

-168 MRPDKQMKIAGETDY
+168 MRPEKQMKIAGETDY

-201 ENLSLQYRCPLE
+201 ENLSLRYRCPLE
-213 YQELEQAIEADKAED
+213 YQELERAIEADKAED
-228 KERLALF
+228 RQRLDAF
-235 TNEMLTLLRERGI
+235 TGEMLELLRRKGI
-248 QARTEI
+248 QARTEV
-254 RYRQPYSIWRK
+254 RYRMPYSIWRK
-265 IHVTGRDFKHLD
+265 IQSTGRDFKHLD
-277 YRHVIRLIY
+277 YRHVVRLIY
-286 PAEKE
+286 PAERE
-291 TDEKSLCLRIYS
+291 EDEKRICLHIYS
-303 ILTDRFKEQPQSI
+303 ILTDRFKEKPGSI

-331 HIRLLSEQGVWEEI
+331 HIRLLSEHGIWEEI

-386 TAEGWYM
+386 TAEGWFM

-408 TPKGMAV
+408 TPQGKPIN
-415 SLPQRATVLD
+415 LPQRATVLD
-425 FAFEIHSAIGEHAQY
+425 FAFELHNSIGAHAQY

-462 GVNPAFKPKP
+462 GVNPDFAPRP
-472 DWLEFVQTYKA
+472 DWLDCVQTYKA
-483 KRFLRSYSGQ
+483 KSFLRSYLGQ
-493 MKSIPKNR
+493 IKSIPKNR
-501 CLTCHPLPGNEVI
+501 CLCCHPLPGNEVI
-514 GFKES
+514 GFREL
-519 DGRITIHK
+519 DGTITIHK
-527 RDCAVAI
+527 RDCALAI
-534 RLASQKGD
+534 RQASQDGD

-547 EFPEDRDLYY
+547 DFPEDKDVFY
-557 PVCLNVRAVD
+557 PVRINVRAVD
-567 RYHLLIDLVACI
+567 RYHLLIDLVDCI
-579 TNGMKLPID
+579 TNGMKLSIS
-588 SLNVATVDE
+588 SLNTETVDE
-597 IADCTIR
+597 IADCTIN
-604 FKVHSF
+604 FSVHSF
-610 GELQQVIAALN
+610 SELQKVIAS
-621 RIEGVDEVHRV
+621 ISSIDGVDEVHRV
-632 GL
+632 EL

>member
-1 MVVSL
+1 
-6 KLYITMEDYDVLLNN
+6 MEDYDTLINGQLD
-21 QIEAILEVMNRRNL
+21 AILSVMKRRKV
-35 SEEDAVRI
+35 SDEDCDRI
-43 RQAFEFAR
+43 RKAFEFAR
-51 EAHAGQL
+51 EAHSGQQ

-86 VIAAFLHDVVEDTD
+86 VIAAFLHDVVEDTEH
-100 FTVEDVKVRFGQDV
+100 TVDEVKERFGNDV

-162 MRTLDS
+162 KRTLES
-168 MRPDKQMKIAGETDY
+168 MLPEKQMKIAGETDY

-201 ENLSLQYRCPLE
+201 ENLSLHYRCPLE
-213 YQELEQAIEADKAED
+213 YAELEKALEADKAED
-228 KERLALF
+228 HDRLEAF
-235 TNEMLTLLRERGI
+235 TTEMLRLLREHGI
-248 QARTEI
+248 TARTQV
-254 RYRQPYSIWRK
+254 RYRMPYSIWRK
-265 IHVTGRDFKHLD
+265 IRTTGRDFKHVE
-277 YRHVIRLIY
+277 YRHIIRLIY
-286 PAEKE
+286 PAASEAEEKGI
-291 TDEKSLCLRIYS
+291 CLRIYS
-303 ILTDRFKEQPQSI
+303 ILTDHFKEQPSSI
-316 VNFIDSP
+316 INYIDSP

-331 HIRLLSEQGVWEEI
+331 HIRLLSGEGIWEEI
-345 HISSERMVLNSKLGC
+345 HISSERMVLDSKLDC
-360 AVERMEGAWDNWIA
+360 AVERMEGAWDNWMA

-386 TAEGWYM
+386 TADGWFM
-393 DSVVSSLY
+393 DNVVSSLY

-408 TPKGMAV
+408 TPKGQAISM
-415 SLPQRATVLD
+415 PQRATVLD

-457 DCVEV
+457 DCVEI
-462 GVNPAFKPKP
+462 GTNPNFTPKAE
-472 DWLEFVQTYKA
+472 WLDFVQTYKA
-483 KRFLRSYSGQ
+483 KRFLRAYIGQ
-493 MKSIPKNR
+493 AKSIPKNR
-501 CLTCHPLPGNEVI
+501 CLHCHPLPGNEVI
-514 GFKES
+514 GFQEL
-519 DGRITIHK
+519 DGRVTIHK
-527 RDCAVAI
+527 RDCPVAI

-547 EFPEDRDLYY
+547 DFPEDKDLFY
-557 PVCLNVRAVD
+557 PVCIRIHAVD
-567 RYHLLIDLVACI
+567 RYHMLIDLVDCI
-579 TNGMKLPID
+579 TNGMQLPIA

-597 IADCTIR
+597 IVDCHIR
-604 FKVHSF
+604 FSVHSF
-610 GELQQVIAALN
+610 RELQQVIASINA
-621 RIEGVDEVHRV
+621 IDGVDEVHRV
-632 GL
+632 ELKDNEK

>member
-1 MVVSL
+1 
-6 KLYITMEDYDVLLNN
+6 MEDYDKLINGQL
-21 QIEAILEVMNRRNL
+21 ESILSVMDRRNV
-35 SEEDAVRI
+35 SAEDRLRI
-43 RQAFEFAR
+43 KDAFEFAR
-51 EAHAGQL
+51 EAHAGQK

-86 VIAAFLHDVVEDTD
+86 VIAAFLHDVVEDTA
-100 FTVEDVKVRFGQDV
+100 FTLDDIKARFGPDV

-131 SKQVDNFK
+131 SKQVENFK
-139 QMLESL
+139 QMLDSL

-168 MRPDKQMKIAGETDY
+168 MRPEKQMKIAGETDY

-201 ENLSLQYRCPLE
+201 ENLSLRYRCPLE

-228 KERLALF
+228 CQRLEAF
-235 TNEMLTLLRERGI
+235 TGEMLELLRRNGI
-248 QARTEI
+248 QARTEV
-254 RYRQPYSIWRK
+254 RYRMPYSIWRK
-265 IHVTGRDFKHLD
+265 IQSTGRDFKHLD
-277 YRHVIRLIY
+277 YRHVVRLIY
-286 PAEKE
+286 PAERE
-291 TDEKSLCLRIYS
+291 EDEKKICLHIYS
-303 ILTDRFKEQPQSI
+303 ILTDRFKEKPGSI

-331 HIRLLSEQGVWEEI
+331 HIRLLSEHGIWEEI

-360 AVERMEGAWDNWIA
+360 AVERMEGAWDNWIV

-386 TAEGWYM
+386 TAEGWFM

-408 TPKGMAV
+408 TPQGKPIN
-415 SLPQRATVLD
+415 LPQRATVLD
-425 FAFEIHSAIGEHAQY
+425 FAFELHNSIGSHAQY

-462 GVNPAFKPKP
+462 GTNPDFVPRP
-472 DWLEFVQTYKA
+472 DWLDCVQTYKA
-483 KRFLRSYSGQ
+483 KSFLRSYLGQ
-493 MKSIPKNR
+493 VKSIPKNR
-501 CLTCHPLPGNEVI
+501 CLSCHPLPGNEVI
-514 GFKES
+514 GFREV
-519 DGRITIHK
+519 DGTVTIHK

-534 RLASQKGD
+534 RQASQDGD

-547 EFPEDRDLYY
+547 DFPEDKDVLY
-557 PVCLNVRAVD
+557 PVRINVRAVD
-567 RYHLLIDLVACI
+567 RYHLLIDLVDCI
-579 TNGMKLPID
+579 TNGMKLSIS
-588 SLNVATVDE
+588 SLNTVTVDE
-597 IADCTIR
+597 IADCTIN
-604 FKVHSF
+604 FSVHSF
-610 GELQQVIAALN
+610 SELQNVITSIG
-621 RIEGVDEVHRV
+621 RINGVDEVHRV
-632 GL
+632 EL

>member
-1 MVVSL
+1 
-6 KLYITMEDYDVLLNN
+6 MEDYDKLISEQL
-21 QIEAILEVMNRRNL
+21 ESILSVMERRGT
-35 SEEDAVRI
+35 SAEDMLRI
-43 RQAFEFAR
+43 RRAFEFAR
-51 EAHAGQL
+51 KAHAGQK

-66 IHPVAVARIV
+66 IHPLAVARIV
-76 AEELQLGPNP
+76 AEELQLGVNP
-86 VIAAFLHDVVEDTD
+86 VIAAFLHDVVEDTEY
-100 FTVEDVKVRFGQDV
+100 TAEDVKTRFGTDV

-121 TKQKKKQYET
+121 TKQKKQQYET

-139 QMLESL
+139 QMLDSL

-201 ENLSLQYRCPLE
+201 ENLSLRYRCPLE
-213 YQELEQAIEADKAED
+213 YAELERAIEADKAED
-228 KERLALF
+228 RERLAQF
-235 TNEMLTLLRERGI
+235 TGEILSLLSEKGI
-248 QARTEI
+248 KARTEV
-254 RYRQPYSIWRK
+254 RYRQPYSVWRK
-265 IHVTGRDFKHLD
+265 IQATGRDFKHLD

-286 PAEKE
+286 PATCEKE
-291 TDEKSLCLRIYS
+291 EKIICLRIYS
-303 ILTDRFKEQPQSI
+303 ILTDRFKEKPGSI

-331 HIRLLSEQGVWEEI
+331 HIRLLSGQGIWEEI

-360 AVERMEGAWDNWIA
+360 AVERMEGAWDNWIL

-386 TAEGWYM
+386 ASDGWFM

-408 TPKGMAV
+408 TPHGKAI
-415 SLPQRATVLD
+415 SLPQRATALD
-425 FAFEIHSAIGEHAQY
+425 FAFEIHSEIGMHAQY

-457 DCVEV
+457 DCVEI
-462 GVNPAFKPKP
+462 GVNPAFAPRQE
-472 DWLEFVQTYKA
+472 WLECVQTYKA
-483 KRFLRSYSGQ
+483 KRSLLAYLGQ
-493 MKSIPKNR
+493 AKSIPKNR
-501 CLTCHPLPGNEVI
+501 CLCCHPLPGNEVI
-514 GFKES
+514 GFQNA
-519 DGRITIHK
+519 DGTVTIHK
-527 RDCAVAI
+527 RDCATAI
-534 RLASQKGD
+534 RLASQMGD

-547 EFPEDRDLYY
+547 DFPEDPDLYY
-557 PVCLNVRAVD
+557 PVRINVRAVD
-567 RYHLLIDLVACI
+567 RYHLLIDLVDCI
-579 TNGMKLPID
+579 TNGMKLSIS
-588 SLNVATVDE
+588 SLHTVTEDE
-597 IADCTIR
+597 IVDCTIN
-604 FKVHSF
+604 FAVHSF
-610 GELQQVIAALN
+610 GELQNVIASIN

-632 GL
+632 EL

>member
-1 MVVSL
+1 
-6 KLYITMEDYDVLLNN
+6 MEDYDKLINGQL
-21 QIEAILEVMNRRNL
+21 ESILSVMDRRNV
-35 SEEDAVRI
+35 SAEDRI
-43 RQAFEFAR
+43 RIREAFEFAR
-51 EAHAGQL
+51 EAHAGQK

-86 VIAAFLHDVVEDTD
+86 VIAAFLHDVAEDTS
-100 FTVEDVKVRFGQDV
+100 FTLDDIKARFGPDV

-121 TKQKKKQYET
+121 TKQKKMQYET
-131 SKQVDNFK
+131 SKQVENFK
-139 QMLESL
+139 QMLDSL

-168 MRPDKQMKIAGETDY
+168 MRPEKQMKIAGETDY

-201 ENLSLQYRCPLE
+201 ENLSLRYRCPLE
-213 YQELEQAIEADKAED
+213 YQELERAIEADKAED
-228 KERLALF
+228 RQRLDAF
-235 TNEMLTLLRERGI
+235 TGEMLELLRRKGI
-248 QARTEI
+248 QARTEV
-254 RYRQPYSIWRK
+254 RYRMPYSIWRK
-265 IHVTGRDFKHLD
+265 IQSTGRDFKHLD
-277 YRHVIRLIY
+277 YRHVVRLIY
-286 PAEKE
+286 PSERE
-291 TDEKSLCLRIYS
+291 EDEKRICLHIYS
-303 ILTDRFKEQPQSI
+303 ILTDRFKEKPGSI

-331 HIRLLSEQGVWEEI
+331 HIRLLSEHGIWEEI

-386 TAEGWYM
+386 TAEGWFM

-408 TPKGMAV
+408 TPQGKPIN
-415 SLPQRATVLD
+415 LPQRATVLD
-425 FAFEIHSAIGEHAQY
+425 FAFELHNSIGAHAQY

-462 GVNPAFKPKP
+462 GVNPDFAPRP
-472 DWLEFVQTYKA
+472 DWLDCVQTYKA
-483 KRFLRSYSGQ
+483 KSFLRSYLGQ
-493 MKSIPKNR
+493 IKSIPKNR
-501 CLTCHPLPGNEVI
+501 CLCCHPLPGNEVI
-514 GFKES
+514 GFREL
-519 DGRITIHK
+519 DGTITIHK
-527 RDCAVAI
+527 RDCALAI
-534 RLASQKGD
+534 RQASQDGD

-547 EFPEDRDLYY
+547 DFPEDKDVFY
-557 PVCLNVRAVD
+557 PVRINVRAVD
-567 RYHLLIDLVACI
+567 RYHLLIDLVDCI
-579 TNGMKLPID
+579 TNGMKLSIS
-588 SLNVATVDE
+588 SLNTETVDE
-597 IADCTIR
+597 IADCTIN
-604 FKVHSF
+604 FSVHSF
-610 GELQQVIAALN
+610 SELQKVIAS
-621 RIEGVDEVHRV
+621 ISSIDGVDEVHRV
-632 GL
+632 EL

>member
-1 MVVSL
+1 
-6 KLYITMEDYDVLLNN
+6 MEDYNALITGQLNS
-21 QIEAILEVMNRRNL
+21 ILAVMAGRNVSVEDRNRIK
-35 SEEDAVRI
+35 E
-43 RQAFEFAR
+43 AFEFACQ
-51 EAHAGQL
+51 AHAGQK

-86 VIAAFLHDVVEDTD
+86 VIAAFLHDVVEDTEHTLD
-100 FTVEDVKVRFGQDV
+100 EVKGRFGTDV

-121 TKQKKKQYET
+121 TKQNKKQYET

-139 QMLESL
+139 QMLESM

-201 ENLSLQYRCPLE
+201 ENLSLRYRCPVE
-213 YQELEQAIEADKAED
+213 YHALEQALEEDKAAD
-228 KERLALF
+228 KERLEEFTGNIVAL
-235 TNEMLTLLRERGI
+235 LKQKGI
-248 QARTEI
+248 QARTEV
-254 RYRQPYSIWRK
+254 RYRMPYSIWRK
-265 IHVTGRDFKHLD
+265 IHSTGRDFKHLD

-286 PAEKE
+286 PAEHVE
-291 TDEKSLCLRIYS
+291 EEKSICLRIYS
-303 ILTDRFKEQPQSI
+303 ILTDRFKEKPGSI
-316 VNFIDSP
+316 VNYIDSP

-331 HIRLLSEQGVWEEI
+331 HIQLLSEQGIWEEI

-360 AVERMEGAWDNWIA
+360 VVEQMKGAWDNWMQ

-386 TAEGWYM
+386 GSDGWFM
-393 DSVVSSLY
+393 ESVVSSLY

-408 TPKGMAV
+408 TPKGMPV

-462 GVNPAFKPKP
+462 GVNKDFTPKP
-472 DWLEFVQTYKA
+472 DWLDCVQTYKA
-483 KRFLRSYSGQ
+483 KRFLSPYVRQ

-501 CLTCHPLPGNEVI
+501 CLHCHPLPGNEVI
-514 GFKES
+514 GFKEQ
-519 DGRITIHK
+519 DGTITIHK
-527 RDCAVAI
+527 RDCATAI

-547 EFPEDRDLYY
+547 HFPEDQDVHY
-557 PVCLNVRAVD
+557 PVRIKIHAVD
-567 RYHLLIDLVACI
+567 RYHLLIDLVDCI
-579 TNGMKLPID
+579 TNGMRLSIS
-588 SLNVATVDE
+588 SLNTETLDE
-597 IADCTIR
+597 IVNCTIN
-604 FKVHSF
+604 FSVHSF
-610 GELQQVIAALN
+610 DELQKVIDN
-621 RIEGVDEVHRV
+621 INSIPGVDEVHQV
-632 GL
+632 EI

>member
-1 MVVSL
+1 
-6 KLYITMEDYDVLLNN
+6 MEDYDKLINGQL
-21 QIEAILEVMNRRNL
+21 ESILSVMDRRNV
-35 SEEDAVRI
+35 SAEDRI
-43 RQAFEFAR
+43 RIREAFEFAR
-51 EAHAGQL
+51 EAHAGQK

-86 VIAAFLHDVVEDTD
+86 VIAAFLHDVVEDTS
-100 FTVEDVKVRFGQDV
+100 FTLDDIKARFGPDV

-121 TKQKKKQYET
+121 TKQKKMQYET
-131 SKQVDNFK
+131 SKQVENFK
-139 QMLESL
+139 QMLDSL

-168 MRPDKQMKIAGETDY
+168 MRPEKQMKIAGETDY

-201 ENLSLQYRCPLE
+201 ENLSLRYRCPLE
-213 YQELEQAIEADKAED
+213 YQELERAIEADKAED
-228 KERLALF
+228 RQRLDAF
-235 TNEMLTLLRERGI
+235 TGEMLELLRRKGI
-248 QARTEI
+248 QARTEV
-254 RYRQPYSIWRK
+254 RYRMPYSIWRK
-265 IHVTGRDFKHLD
+265 IQSTGRDFKHLD
-277 YRHVIRLIY
+277 YRHVVRLIY
-286 PAEKE
+286 PAERE
-291 TDEKSLCLRIYS
+291 EDEKRICLHIYS
-303 ILTDRFKEQPQSI
+303 ILTDRFKEKPGSI

-331 HIRLLSEQGVWEEI
+331 HIRLLSEHGIWEEI

-386 TAEGWYM
+386 TAEGWFM

-408 TPKGMAV
+408 TPQGKPIN
-415 SLPQRATVLD
+415 LPQRATVLD
-425 FAFEIHSAIGEHAQY
+425 FAFELHNSIGAHAQY

-462 GVNPAFKPKP
+462 GVNPDFAPRP
-472 DWLEFVQTYKA
+472 DWLDCVQTYKA
-483 KRFLRSYSGQ
+483 KSFLRSYLGQ
-493 MKSIPKNR
+493 IKSIPKNR
-501 CLTCHPLPGNEVI
+501 CLCCHPLPGNEVI
-514 GFKES
+514 GFREL
-519 DGRITIHK
+519 DGTITIHK
-527 RDCAVAI
+527 RDCALAI
-534 RLASQKGD
+534 RQASQDGD

-547 EFPEDRDLYY
+547 DFPEDKDVFY
-557 PVCLNVRAVD
+557 PVRINVRAVD
-567 RYHLLIDLVACI
+567 RYHLLIDLVDCI
-579 TNGMKLPID
+579 TNGMKLSIS
-588 SLNVATVDE
+588 SLNTETVDE
-597 IADCTIR
+597 IADCTIN
-604 FKVHSF
+604 FSVHSF
-610 GELQQVIAALN
+610 SELQKVIAS
-621 RIEGVDEVHRV
+621 ISSIDGVDEVHRV
-632 GL
+632 EL

>member
-1 MVVSL
+1 
-6 KLYITMEDYDVLLNN
+6 MEDYTTLLNE
-21 QIEAILEVMNRRNL
+21 QIESILSVMARRNL
-35 SEEDAVRI
+35 SAEDANRI

-51 EAHAGQL
+51 EAHAGQK

-100 FTVEDVKVRFGQDV
+100 FTIEDVKTRFGNDV

-162 MRTLDS
+162 MRTLES

-201 ENLSLQYRCPLE
+201 ENLSLRYRCPLE
-213 YQELEQAIEADKAED
+213 YQELAQALEADKAED
-228 KERLALF
+228 RERLEAF
-235 TNEMLTLLRERGI
+235 TGQMLRLLKEKGI
-248 QARTEI
+248 EARTEV
-254 RYRQPYSIWRK
+254 RYRMPYSIWRK
-265 IHVTGRDFKHLD
+265 IHSTGRDFKHLE

-286 PAEKE
+286 PAERE
-291 TDEKSLCLRIYS
+291 ADEKSICLRIYS
-303 ILTDRFKEQPQSI
+303 ILTDCFKEQPESI
-316 VNFIDSP
+316 INYIDSP

-331 HIRLLSEQGVWEEI
+331 HIRLLSGQGIWEEI

-386 TAEGWYM
+386 TADGWYM

-408 TPKGMAV
+408 TPKGQAI

-425 FAFEIHSAIGEHAQY
+425 FAFEIHSAVGEHAQY

-462 GVNPAFKPKP
+462 GVNPQFTPRA

-483 KRFLRSYSGQ
+483 KRFLRSYLGQ
-493 MKSIPKNR
+493 AKSIPKNR
-501 CLTCHPLPGNEVI
+501 CLRCHPLPGNEVI
-514 GFKES
+514 GFQS
-519 DGRITIHK
+519 DDGTVTIHK
-527 RDCAVAI
+527 RDCATAI

-547 EFPEDRDLYY
+547 DFLEDKDLYY
-557 PVCLNVRAVD
+557 PVCVNVRAVD
-567 RYHLLIDLVACI
+567 RYHLLIDLVDCI

-610 GELQQVIAALN
+610 GELQQVIAALDS
-621 RIEGVDEVHRV
+621 IDGVDEVHRV
-632 GL
+632 GLSLQS

>member
-1 MVVSL
+1 
-6 KLYITMEDYDVLLNN
+6 MEDYDILLNN
-21 QIEAILEVMNRRNL
+21 QLEAILAVMRRRNL

-51 EAHAGQL
+51 EAHAGQK

-66 IHPVAVARIV
+66 IHPVAVARVV

-100 FTVEDVKVRFGQDV
+100 YTLDDVKVRFGADV

-213 YQELEQAIEADKAED
+213 YKELQQAIEADKAED
-228 KERLALF
+228 RERLQQF
-235 TNEMLTLLRERGI
+235 TAEMLQLLKDKGI

-265 IHVTGRDFKHLD
+265 IQSTGRDFKHLD

-286 PAEKE
+286 PADREE
-291 TDEKSLCLRIYS
+291 DEKRICLHIYS

-331 HIRLLSEQGVWEEI
+331 HIRLLSEQGVWEEV

-386 TAEGWYM
+386 TADGWYM
-393 DSVVSSLY
+393 DNVVSSLY

-408 TPKGMAV
+408 TPKGKAI
-415 SLPQRATVLD
+415 SLPQRATALD

-447 CSVKTELHHG
+447 SSVKTELHHG
-457 DCVEV
+457 DCVEI
-462 GVNPAFKPKP
+462 GVNPNFTPRA
-472 DWLEFVQTYKA
+472 DWLDFVQTYKA
-483 KRFLRSYSGQ
+483 KRFLRSYLGQ
-493 MKSIPKNR
+493 VKSIPKNR
-501 CLTCHPLPGNEVI
+501 RLACYPLPGNEVI
-514 GFKES
+514 GFQEA
-519 DGRITIHK
+519 DGTVTIHK
-527 RDCAVAI
+527 RDCATAI

-547 EFPEDRDLYY
+547 EFPEDEDVLY
-557 PVCLNVRAVD
+557 PVCINVRAVD
-567 RYHLLIDLVACI
+567 RYHLLIDLVDCI
-579 TNGMKLPID
+579 TNGMKLSIA

-597 IADCTIR
+597 IADCSIC
-604 FKVHSF
+604 FAVHSF
-610 GELQQVIAALN
+610 GELQQVIAEINA
-621 RIEGVDEVHRV
+621 IDGVDEVHRV
-632 GL
+632 NV

>member
-1 MVVSL
+1 
-6 KLYITMEDYDVLLNN
+6 MEDYDKLINGQL
-21 QIEAILEVMNRRNL
+21 ESILSVMDRRNV
-35 SEEDAVRI
+35 STEDRMRI
-43 RQAFEFAR
+43 REAFEFAR
-51 EAHAGQL
+51 EAHAGQK

-86 VIAAFLHDVVEDTD
+86 VIAAFLHDVAEDTS
-100 FTVEDVKVRFGQDV
+100 FTLDDIKARFGPDV

-121 TKQKKKQYET
+121 TKQKKMQYET
-131 SKQVDNFK
+131 SKQVENFK
-139 QMLESL
+139 QMLDSL

-168 MRPDKQMKIAGETDY
+168 MRPEKQMKIAGETDY

-201 ENLSLQYRCPLE
+201 ENLSLRYRCPLE
-213 YQELEQAIEADKAED
+213 YQELERAIEADKAED
-228 KERLALF
+228 RQRLDAF
-235 TNEMLTLLRERGI
+235 TGEMLELLRRKGI
-248 QARTEI
+248 QARTEV
-254 RYRQPYSIWRK
+254 RYRMPYSIWRK
-265 IHVTGRDFKHLD
+265 IQSTGRDFKHLD
-277 YRHVIRLIY
+277 YRHVVRLIY
-286 PAEKE
+286 PAERE
-291 TDEKSLCLRIYS
+291 EDEKRICLHIYS
-303 ILTDRFKEQPQSI
+303 ILTDRFKEKPGSI

-331 HIRLLSEQGVWEEI
+331 HIRLLSEHGIWEEI

-386 TAEGWYM
+386 TAEGWFM

-408 TPKGMAV
+408 TPQGKPIN
-415 SLPQRATVLD
+415 LPQRATVLD
-425 FAFEIHSAIGEHAQY
+425 FAFELHNSIGAHAQY

-462 GVNPAFKPKP
+462 GVNPDFAPRP
-472 DWLEFVQTYKA
+472 DWLDCVQTYKA
-483 KRFLRSYSGQ
+483 KSFLRSYLGQ
-493 MKSIPKNR
+493 IKSIPKNR
-501 CLTCHPLPGNEVI
+501 CLCCHPLPGNEVI
-514 GFKES
+514 GFREL
-519 DGRITIHK
+519 DGTITIHK
-527 RDCAVAI
+527 RDCALAI
-534 RLASQKGD
+534 RQASQDGD

-547 EFPEDRDLYY
+547 DFPEDKDVFY
-557 PVCLNVRAVD
+557 PVRINVRAVD
-567 RYHLLIDLVACI
+567 RYHLLIDLVDCI
-579 TNGMKLPID
+579 TNGMKLSIS
-588 SLNVATVDE
+588 SLNTETVDE
-597 IADCTIR
+597 IADCTIN
-604 FKVHSF
+604 FSVHSF
-610 GELQQVIAALN
+610 SELQKVIAS
-621 RIEGVDEVHRV
+621 ISSIDGVDEVHRV
-632 GL
+632 EL

>member
-1 MVVSL
+1 
-6 KLYITMEDYDVLLNN
+6 MEDYDKLINGQL
-21 QIEAILEVMNRRNL
+21 ESILSVMDRRNV
-35 SEEDAVRI
+35 STEDRMRI
-43 RQAFEFAR
+43 REAFEFAR
-51 EAHAGQL
+51 EAHAGQK

-86 VIAAFLHDVVEDTD
+86 VIAAFLHDVAEDTS
-100 FTVEDVKVRFGQDV
+100 FTLDDIKARFGPDV

-121 TKQKKKQYET
+121 TKQKKMQYET
-131 SKQVDNFK
+131 SKQVENFK
-139 QMLESL
+139 QILDSL

-168 MRPDKQMKIAGETDY
+168 MRPEKQMKIAGETDY

-201 ENLSLQYRCPLE
+201 ENLSLRYRCPLE
-213 YQELEQAIEADKAED
+213 YQELERAIEADKAED
-228 KERLALF
+228 RQRLDAF
-235 TNEMLTLLRERGI
+235 TGEMLELLRRKGI
-248 QARTEI
+248 QARTEV
-254 RYRQPYSIWRK
+254 RYRMPYSIWRK
-265 IHVTGRDFKHLD
+265 IQSTGRDFKHLD
-277 YRHVIRLIY
+277 YRHVVRLIY
-286 PAEKE
+286 PAERE
-291 TDEKSLCLRIYS
+291 EDEKRICLHIYS
-303 ILTDRFKEQPQSI
+303 ILTDRFKEKPGSI

-331 HIRLLSEQGVWEEI
+331 HIRLLSEHGIWEEI

-386 TAEGWYM
+386 TVEGWFM

-408 TPKGMAV
+408 TPQGKPINL
-415 SLPQRATVLD
+415 SQRATVLD
-425 FAFEIHSAIGEHAQY
+425 FAFELHNSIGAHAQY

-462 GVNPAFKPKP
+462 GVNPDFAPRP
-472 DWLEFVQTYKA
+472 DWLDCVQTYKA
-483 KRFLRSYSGQ
+483 KSFLRSYLGQ
-493 MKSIPKNR
+493 IKSIPKNR
-501 CLTCHPLPGNEVI
+501 CLCCHPLPGNEVI
-514 GFKES
+514 GFREL
-519 DGRITIHK
+519 DGTITIHK
-527 RDCAVAI
+527 RDCALAI
-534 RLASQKGD
+534 RQASQDGD

-547 EFPEDRDLYY
+547 DFPEDKDVFY
-557 PVCLNVRAVD
+557 PVRINVRAVD
-567 RYHLLIDLVACI
+567 RYHLLIDLVDCI
-579 TNGMKLPID
+579 TNGMKLSIS
-588 SLNVATVDE
+588 SLNTETVDE
-597 IADCTIR
+597 IADCTIN
-604 FKVHSF
+604 FSVHSF
-610 GELQQVIAALN
+610 SELQKVIAS
-621 RIEGVDEVHRV
+621 ISSIDGVDEVHRV
-632 GL
+632 EL

>member
-1 MVVSL
+1 
-6 KLYITMEDYDVLLNN
+6 MEDYDKLINGQL
-21 QIEAILEVMNRRNL
+21 ESILSVMDRRNV
-35 SEEDAVRI
+35 SAEDRI
-43 RQAFEFAR
+43 RIREAFEFAR
-51 EAHAGQL
+51 EAHAGQK

-86 VIAAFLHDVVEDTD
+86 VIAAFLHDVAEDTS
-100 FTVEDVKVRFGQDV
+100 FTLDDIKARFGPDV

-121 TKQKKKQYET
+121 TKQKKMQYET
-131 SKQVDNFK
+131 SKQVENFK
-139 QMLESL
+139 QMLDSL

-168 MRPDKQMKIAGETDY
+168 MRPEKQMKIAGETDY

-201 ENLSLQYRCPLE
+201 ENLSLRYRCPLE
-213 YQELEQAIEADKAED
+213 YQELERAIEADKAED
-228 KERLALF
+228 RQRLDAF
-235 TNEMLTLLRERGI
+235 TGEMLELLRRKGI
-248 QARTEI
+248 QARTEV
-254 RYRQPYSIWRK
+254 RYRMPYSIWRK
-265 IHVTGRDFKHLD
+265 IQSTGRDFKHLD
-277 YRHVIRLIY
+277 YRHVVRLIY
-286 PAEKE
+286 PAERE
-291 TDEKSLCLRIYS
+291 EDEKRICLHIYS
-303 ILTDRFKEQPQSI
+303 ILTDRFKEKPGSI

-331 HIRLLSEQGVWEEI
+331 HIRLLSEHGIWEEI

-386 TAEGWYM
+386 TAEGWFM

-408 TPKGMAV
+408 TPQGKPIN
-415 SLPQRATVLD
+415 LPQRATVLD
-425 FAFEIHSAIGEHAQY
+425 FAFELHNSIGAHAQY

-462 GVNPAFKPKP
+462 GVNPDFAPRP
-472 DWLEFVQTYKA
+472 DWLDCVQTYKA
-483 KRFLRSYSGQ
+483 KSFLRSYLGQ
-493 MKSIPKNR
+493 IKSIPKNR
-501 CLTCHPLPGNEVI
+501 CLCCHPLPGNEVI
-514 GFKES
+514 GFRELN
-519 DGRITIHK
+519 GTITIHK
-527 RDCAVAI
+527 RDCALAI
-534 RLASQKGD
+534 RQASQDGD

-547 EFPEDRDLYY
+547 DFPEDKDVFY
-557 PVCLNVRAVD
+557 PVRINVRAVD
-567 RYHLLIDLVACI
+567 RYHLLIDLVDCI
-579 TNGMKLPID
+579 TNGMKLSIS
-588 SLNVATVDE
+588 SLNTETVDE
-597 IADCTIR
+597 IADCTIN
-604 FKVHSF
+604 FSVHSF
-610 GELQQVIAALN
+610 SELQKVIAS
-621 RIEGVDEVHRV
+621 ISSIDGVDEVHRV
-632 GL
+632 EL